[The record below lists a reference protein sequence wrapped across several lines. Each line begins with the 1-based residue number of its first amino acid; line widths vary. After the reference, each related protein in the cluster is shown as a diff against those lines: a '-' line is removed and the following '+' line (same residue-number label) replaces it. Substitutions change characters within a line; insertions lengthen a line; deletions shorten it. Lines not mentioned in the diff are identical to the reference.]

1 MIKNKYIYLIIF
13 TIIYFLGI
21 GICCLF
27 QNIFYMFMFNG
38 FFTVCQ
44 TWIIFFIFNKSEKH
58 VKNKQIKHENDNKLI
73 PKIEKEKNIIS
84 THKTVPDETD
94 NVYIG
99 EEISLDDIKRMKEE
113 NQSWY
118 SKSHQNINKY
128 ILEIKKIMEGEE

>member
-73 PKIEKEKNIIS
+73 PKIES
-84 THKTVPDETD
+84 
-94 NVYIG
+94 
-99 EEISLDDIKRMKEE
+99 
-113 NQSWY
+113 
-118 SKSHQNINKY
+118 
-128 ILEIKKIMEGEE
+128 

>member
-1 MIKNKYIYLIIF
+1 
-13 TIIYFLGI
+13 
-21 GICCLF
+21 
-27 QNIFYMFMFNG
+27 MFNG

-118 SKSHQNINKY
+118 SKSHQNINKS
-128 ILEIKKIMEGEE
+128 IFEIKKIMEGEE

>member
-1 MIKNKYIYLIIF
+1 
-13 TIIYFLGI
+13 
-21 GICCLF
+21 
-27 QNIFYMFMFNG
+27 MFMFNG

-99 EEISLDDIKRMKEE
+99 EEISLDDVLAVSGNISYYRIIDILNACISDNQTEAIVLLDKTLKE
-113 NQSWY
+113 
-118 SKSHQNINKY
+118 
-128 ILEIKKIMEGEE
+128 